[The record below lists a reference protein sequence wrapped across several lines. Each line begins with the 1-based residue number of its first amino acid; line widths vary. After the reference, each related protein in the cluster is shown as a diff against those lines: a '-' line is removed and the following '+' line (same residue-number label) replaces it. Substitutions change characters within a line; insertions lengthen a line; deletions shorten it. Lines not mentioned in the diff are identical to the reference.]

1 MRPPCRAREERIPP
15 AVRERRG
22 AVRRTVGGMRI
33 VIAGGHG
40 QIALRLE
47 RLLAARGDEAVGV
60 IRNPAQSE
68 DVRET
73 GAEPAVLDLESA
85 GVEEVAEVLRGADAA
100 VFAAG
105 AGPNSGVSRKDTVDK
120 GAAVL
125 FADAAERAG
134 VRRYVVVSSMGADP
148 DHPGDEVFDVYLRA
162 KGAADAYVR
171 SRSALD
177 WTILRP
183 GMLTNDAGTGEVL
196 LAASTGRGPV
206 PRDDVAATLVELLDT
221 PATAGLTLE
230 LIAGSVPVT
239 VAVKDVAGN

>member
-1 MRPPCRAREERIPP
+1 
-15 AVRERRG
+15 
-22 AVRRTVGGMRI
+22 MRI

-47 RLLAARGDEAVGV
+47 RLLAARGDEAAGV
-60 IRNPAQSE
+60 IRNPGQS
-68 DVRET
+68 DDLRAV
-73 GAEPAVLDLESA
+73 GAEPVVLDLESA
-85 GVEEVAEVLRGADAA
+85 TVDEVAEVLRGADAA

-105 AGPNSGVSRKDTVDK
+105 AGPDSGTARKDTVDR

-134 VRRYVVVSSMGADP
+134 VRRYLVVSSMGADP
-148 DHPGDEVFDVYLRA
+148 DHAGDEVFDVYLRA
-162 KGAADAYVR
+162 KGAADADVR

-183 GMLTNDAGTGEVL
+183 GMLTNDAGTGQVL

-230 LIAGSVPVT
+230 LISGNVPLT
-239 VAVKDVAGN
+239 VAVKDIAGN

>member
-1 MRPPCRAREERIPP
+1 
-15 AVRERRG
+15 
-22 AVRRTVGGMRI
+22 MRI

-47 RLLAARGDEAVGV
+47 RLLAARGDEAAGV
-60 IRNPAQSE
+60 IRDPGQS
-68 DVRET
+68 DDLRAV
-73 GAEPAVLDLESA
+73 GAEPVVLDLESA
-85 GVEEVAEVLRGADAA
+85 TVEEVAEVLRGADAA

-105 AGPNSGVSRKDTVDK
+105 AGPNSGTARKDTVDR

-134 VRRYVVVSSMGADP
+134 VRRYLVVSSMGADP
-148 DHPGDEVFDVYLRA
+148 DHAGDEVFDVYLRA
-162 KGAADAYVR
+162 KGAADADVR

-183 GMLTNDAGTGEVL
+183 GMLTNDAGTGQVL

-206 PRDDVAATLVELLDT
+206 PRDDVAAALVELLDT

-230 LIAGSVPVT
+230 LISGNVPLA
-239 VAVKDVAGN
+239 VAVKDIAGN

>member
-1 MRPPCRAREERIPP
+1 
-15 AVRERRG
+15 
-22 AVRRTVGGMRI
+22 MRI

-47 RLLAARGDEAVGV
+47 RLLAARGDEAAGI
-60 IRNPAQSE
+60 IRNPGQSE
-68 DVRET
+68 DLRAA
-73 GAEPAVLDLESA
+73 GAEPVVLDLESA
-85 GVEEVAEVLRGADAA
+85 SVEEVAEVLRGADAA

-105 AGPNSGVSRKDTVDK
+105 AGPNSGTARKDTVDR

-148 DHPGDEVFDVYLRA
+148 DHAGDEVFDVYLRA
-162 KGAADAYVR
+162 KGAADADVR

-183 GMLTNDAGTGEVL
+183 GMLTDDAGTGQVL

-206 PRDDVAATLVELLDT
+206 PRDDVAATLLELLDT

-230 LIAGSVPVT
+230 LIAGNVPLA
-239 VAVKDVAGN
+239 VAVKDIAGN